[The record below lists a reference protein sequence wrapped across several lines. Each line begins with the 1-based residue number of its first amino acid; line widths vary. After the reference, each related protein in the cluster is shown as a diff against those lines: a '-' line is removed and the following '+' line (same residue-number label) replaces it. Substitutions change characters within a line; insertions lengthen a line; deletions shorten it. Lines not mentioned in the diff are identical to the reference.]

1 MQKTFKSVTE
11 SLQSVVQKVRQDTE
25 EHAESRVP
33 VEIVKHRGGSMIGPS
48 LKIEGKLVS
57 EEDLVIQGQIKGS
70 ITAKANEVVVGVNGK
85 LKADLQ
91 AKIVK
96 VEGSVTGDITGVE
109 KVIIAK
115 TGNVVGNIQAP
126 RVNLEDGAKFKGSI
140 EMDPENT
147 ANSAAPTKL
156 MSAAAEPE
164 AKQVS

>member
-1 MQKTFKSVTE
+1 MQEVFKTVTE
-11 SLQSVVQKVRQDTE
+11 SLQSVVQKVQHNQNDN
-25 EHAESRVP
+25 AELRVP
-33 VEIVKHRGGSMIGPS
+33 TETVKRRGGSMIGPR
-48 LKIEGKLVS
+48 LKIEGDLVS
-57 EEDLVIQGQIKGS
+57 NEDLVIQGQVKGR
-70 ITAKANEVVVGVNGK
+70 ITAKSNEVVVGVNGK

-96 VEGSVTGDITGVE
+96 VEGSVRGDISAVE

-115 TGNVVGNIQAP
+115 TGNVIGNIQAP

-147 ANSAAPTKL
+147 ADSTAPTKL
-156 MSAAAEPE
+156 MTAAGEPQ